1 MKIHNISI
9 RNFKSI
15 RQLDD
20 FELRSINVLIG
31 SNGAGKSNFISFFK
45 FLNQVVNQSLEN
57 YTAKKGGADTFLYF
71 GKKMSPFL
79 GLKIVFENEKW
90 LLNDY
95 FITLEPS
102 NDEKFIVKQEA
113 ARFKT
118 IDNKWHIDQKLTKG
132 IYESNIGEMEWGIAS
147 WVRHYLK
154 SFKIHHFH
162 DTSDTAEVKGFSDIE
177 DNRTF
182 REDASNLAAF
192 LYTLSLNHPQHFN
205 RIEKTVRRIAPFFD
219 RFDLRESQNLKGK
232 IRLEWKEKGSEKPFT
247 AHHLSDGTLRMIC
260 LTTLLLQPQ
269 LPRAIIIDEPELGLH
284 PSALN
289 ILSGLIRSASKE
301 SQIIIS
307 TQSTSFINQFSPED
321 IVVVERQDNQSTFK
335 RLNSEALEDW
345 LEEYTLGEIWEK
357 NIIGGRP

>member
-79 GLKIVFENEKW
+79 GLKIVFENEKG

-118 IDNKWHIDQKLTKG
+118 IDNKWHIDQKLTKE
-132 IYESNIGEMEWGIAS
+132 IM
-147 WVRHYLK
+147 
-154 SFKIHHFH
+154 
-162 DTSDTAEVKGFSDIE
+162 
-177 DNRTF
+177 
-182 REDASNLAAF
+182 
-192 LYTLSLNHPQHFN
+192 
-205 RIEKTVRRIAPFFD
+205 
-219 RFDLRESQNLKGK
+219 
-232 IRLEWKEKGSEKPFT
+232 
-247 AHHLSDGTLRMIC
+247 
-260 LTTLLLQPQ
+260 
-269 LPRAIIIDEPELGLH
+269 
-284 PSALN
+284 
-289 ILSGLIRSASKE
+289 
-301 SQIIIS
+301 
-307 TQSTSFINQFSPED
+307 
-321 IVVVERQDNQSTFK
+321 
-335 RLNSEALEDW
+335 
-345 LEEYTLGEIWEK
+345 EYTNQGGV
-357 NIIGGRP
+357 IINYYF